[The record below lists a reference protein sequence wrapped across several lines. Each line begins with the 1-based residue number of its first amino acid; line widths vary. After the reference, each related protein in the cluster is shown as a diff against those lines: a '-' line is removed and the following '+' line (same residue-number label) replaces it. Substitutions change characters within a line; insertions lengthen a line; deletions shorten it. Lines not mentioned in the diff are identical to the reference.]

1 VPNDLRERERERERE
16 RAASESLA
24 LASELRPV
32 LLRLNRQLRKEAHPL
47 GVTAGQVTVLNAIR
61 TEPGIGVR
69 GLAEGEGVSPASIS
83 VHVSRLTK
91 AGLVERSQGLDRRRV
106 GLTITDAGERVL
118 RSVRSRRTA
127 WLAARLRTLE
137 AAELES
143 VAAALDPLAKL
154 IDEDD

>member
-1 VPNDLRERERERERE
+1 VPNDLRERERERE

-61 TEPGIGVR
+61 KEPGIGVR
-69 GLAEGEGVSPASIS
+69 GLAGGEGVSPASIS
-83 VHVSRLTK
+83 VHVSRLTQ
-91 AGLVERSQGLDRRRV
+91 AGLVGRSQGVDRRRV

-127 WLAARLRTLE
+127 WLAARLRTLDGD
-137 AAELES
+137 ELER
-143 VAAALDPLAKL
+143 VAAALEPLAKL
-154 IDEDD
+154 IDEED

>member
-1 VPNDLRERERERERE
+1 MPNDLQDRE

-24 LASELRPV
+24 LASALRPV

-47 GVTAGQVTVLNAIR
+47 GVTAGQVTVLNTIR
-61 TEPGIGVR
+61 MQPGIGVR
-69 GLAEGEGVSPASIS
+69 ALADGEGVSAASIS
-83 VHVSRLTK
+83 VHVSRLTE
-91 AGLVERSQGLDRRRV
+91 AGLVQRSQGLDRRRV

-127 WLAARLRTLE
+127 WLAARLRTLDPD
-137 AAELES
+137 ELERL
-143 VAAALDPLAKL
+143 AAALEPLSKL